1 MQQAGLARAATT
13 LELLVL
19 FAALAHLFQLPA
31 MLLAERLRKW
41 DPDSETLELAERIHR
56 VLGLTLPLCSSALA
70 VLLLVNHT
78 SLLSSGLGLSLSC
91 VTAGQ
96 LALAIRRRLG
106 DSRLHFARRRQEIVH
121 LLLGLGLVVAVNR
134 HAVLTTA
141 LGAQLC
147 LVLSSIYSF
156 RAWLQLVYYRSAWPQ
171 AAPMR
176 VAHWALTLLFTSQA
190 GIYASAAIG
199 AIWVVS

>member
-1 MQQAGLARAATT
+1 MQQTGLARAATT
-13 LELLVL
+13 LEFLLL

-31 MLLAERLRKW
+31 MLLAARRRQW
-41 DPDSETLELAERIHR
+41 DAEGETPELAERVHR
-56 VLGLTLPLCSSALA
+56 VLGLTLPLCSSALGA
-70 VLLLVNHT
+70 LLLVNHT
-78 SLLSSGLGLSLSC
+78 SLLSSGLGLGLSC

-106 DSRLHFARRRQEIVH
+106 DSRLHFARQRQEIVH
-121 LLLGLGLVVAVNR
+121 LLLALGLVVAVNR
-134 HAVLTTA
+134 QAVLTTA

-147 LVLSSIYSF
+147 IVLSSIYSA
-156 RAWLQLVYYRSAWPQ
+156 RAWLQLVYYRRAWPKG
-171 AAPMR
+171 APMR

-190 GIYASAAIG
+190 GIYASAALG